1 MDKFTYLYK
10 EFKNIYVMLNKNEV
24 VSLLEKLGFE
34 GVYSL
39 KHLENFKELNKPCYL
54 PENWDSLNDLQT
66 KEDMIREATE
76 FFEQDEAKEYLI
88 EAYDGTLPKIDNEFV
103 LAFVDDAFHNDL
115 EWEYFSTYLSNL
127 LV

>member
-1 MDKFTYLYK
+1 
-10 EFKNIYVMLNKNEV
+10 MLNKNEV